1 MKGQAALDYSGERY
15 QAEVPDTLDL
25 AERAAIA
32 INGLGGMIDPNAGH
46 HMCFSVHYCSKHP
59 YMSHSVT
66 ADYGCDPKFA
76 ESLPMMRLMSGS
88 SQHME
93 IEAGQRAAL
102 LGRIDD
108 GLYWDWHD
116 PARPWQDLPGKGK
129 DEEVCQL
136 FSQGRMIRALLRWRE
151 LGDDTWDGFV
161 SEMVSAMG
169 RVAVVRDDYSYY
181 PTNGGWGFTGAYPR
195 SGWLNTDETESETES
210 SGGSNSESRRHC
222 GRRLDAR
229 ASAFR

>member
-1 MKGQAALDYSGERY
+1 MYWDVGSIDGRSKSRPPPILTRRREGLS
-15 QAEVPDTLDL
+15 DL
-25 AERAAIA
+25 
-32 INGLGGMIDPNAGH
+32 GH
-46 HMCFSVHYCSKHP
+46 HMCFSVHYCSKRP
-59 YMSHSVT
+59 YMSHS
-66 ADYGCDPKFA
+66 ALSDYGCDPKFA

-102 LGRIDD
+102 LGRIDG

-151 LGDDTWDGFV
+151 LGDDTWDGFT
-161 SEMVSAMG
+161 SDMVSAMG
-169 RVAVVRDDYSYY
+169 RGRLGAQPSDRASTRKGGPVGAGRAPDPRSAQRLQVAVLGVAVARYRVAWQEMDLTSRY
-181 PTNGGWGFTGAYPR
+181 P
-195 SGWLNTDETESETES
+195 
-210 SGGSNSESRRHC
+210 
-222 GRRLDAR
+222 
-229 ASAFR
+229 